1 MGTPVSWFAVDME
14 SDDELRARLRYVG
27 AWPVEAVETCTGEAL
42 EDLAWRFG
50 LKRRRR

>member
-1 MGTPVSWFAVDME
+1 MAAAVSWFAVDME

-27 AWPVEAVETCTGEAL
+27 AWPEQAVRDYTGEAL